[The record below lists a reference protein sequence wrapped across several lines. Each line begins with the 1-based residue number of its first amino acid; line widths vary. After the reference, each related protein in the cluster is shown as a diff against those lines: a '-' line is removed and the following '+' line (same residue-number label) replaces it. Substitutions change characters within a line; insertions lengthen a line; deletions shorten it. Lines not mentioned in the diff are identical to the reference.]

1 MHTEMK
7 KSILF
12 LAGIVGLSLASCDD
26 TSDLGKPQVNQP
38 PVVIQA
44 NGVTA
49 TASSVLSA
57 QAIDLNKYQNID
69 IPILDITLASD
80 FPEEAT
86 VAGMFQV
93 ADNENFENAVEIPI
107 TAKAVEADATKAEE
121 EEDADMAPTA
131 PEPVVTAPRKF
142 KGVIEGNLWEDA
154 FVQYFKY
161 NPAPHDNYYR
171 YVLYTQVGTQVTELT
186 GGYVEGRK
194 ILVTPV
200 DMKYAIADD
209 YYVYG
214 NYIGGNDISTAV
226 KMQHSDTHKYDDPV
240 FSYTVKVEAT
250 QVSDYTWVVAGKKEP
265 DTQVYGVVDPA
276 AKSGLLKP
284 LAEGGKPGQISQEGP
299 WTIEVNMLSK
309 TYSIRLAA
317 ESLYVYGPASNNFTY
332 ALQLAT
338 NDFTTYY
345 GFGVIRTSFRLS
357 TEKSL
362 NSGVKYGAGEAQ
374 GTLASGD
381 SNIEAIT
388 VSEARANTLYYINAD
403 VVKLTYDLTKIDTVD
418 VIGLNGKWGDN
429 DDIVM
434 KADKN
439 KVKYTATVTA
449 DGATEFKF
457 RFNKKWDIN
466 LGGAL
471 DNLTFGGDNLSIPEA
486 GEYTITLDFTTLPY
500 SATVVKK

>member
-1 MHTEMK
+1 MK

-12 LAGIVGLSLASCDD
+12 FAGIVGLSLASCDD

-38 PVVIQA
+38 PVVIEA
-44 NGVTA
+44 NGVKA
-49 TASSVLSA
+49 TASAVLNA
-57 QAIDLNKYQNID
+57 PAINLNDYQNIN
-69 IPILDITLASD
+69 IPILDITLAGD
-80 FPEEAT
+80 FPQDAT
-86 VAGMFQV
+86 VAGVFQV

-107 TAKAVEADATKAEE
+107 TAEVVKTEATKAEE
-121 EEDADMAPTA
+121 EE
-131 PEPVVTAPRKF
+131 EPVIAPNPGPAVSAPRKF
-142 KGVIEGNLWEDA
+142 IGVIEGNLWEDA

-161 NPAPHDNYYR
+161 NPSAQDNYYR
-171 YVLYTQVGTQVTELT
+171 YVLYTQIGTQVTELT
-186 GGYVEGRK
+186 GGYVDGRK

-214 NYIGGNDISTAV
+214 KYIGGNNITTAEQM
-226 KMQHSDTHKYDDPV
+226 KHSDTHKYDDPV
-240 FSYTVKVEAT
+240 FSYTVKVEPS
-250 QVSDYTWVVAGKKEP
+250 QVSDFTWVVAGKDAP
-265 DTQVYGVVDPA
+265 DAQVYGVVDPA
-276 AKSGLLKP
+276 ASNGLLRP
-284 LAEGGKPGQISQEGP
+284 LSEGGKPGQISMEGP

-338 NDFTTYY
+338 DNFTTYY
-345 GFGVIRTSFRLS
+345 GFGVIKTSFRLS
-357 TEKSL
+357 SEKSL

-374 GTLASGD
+374 GTLVAGD
-381 SNIEAIT
+381 NVEAIT

-403 VVKLTYDLTKIDTVD
+403 VVKLTYNLTKIDTVGL
-418 VIGLNGKWGDN
+418 IGLNGDWDN
-429 DDIVM
+429 DIVM
-434 KADKN
+434 KGDKN
-439 KVKYTATVTA
+439 KVKYSATVTTT
-449 DGATEFKF
+449 GATEFKF

-471 DNLTFGGDNLSIPEA
+471 DNLTFGGDNIAIPEA
-486 GEYTITLDFTTLPY
+486 GEYNITLDFTTLPY